1 MTKGATT
8 KKTATKKTT
17 VTKTS
22 TAKTATKKSPA
33 VKSATTKKPEPETK
47 VTAEDINSKLKAT
60 VEARTAKELAE
71 DKRLYKYFQKNIDS
85 AYKKM
90 ETCYLDTAFALH
102 SIYKL
107 KLYKLD
113 NYKNIYDFAK
123 DKYNISR
130 GTCNNF
136 INISE
141 RFGIRN
147 EKGNISKL
155 APQYENY
162 GVSQLAV
169 MLTFPTVLLEK
180 CNSKI
185 SVREL
190 KRMRE
195 EYEKEETENKRIPQN
210 EESPVSTSNQ
220 SPIEELLTDDI
231 TGGDIAGT
239 DGDNPAGNTPM
250 NPPVNLDIPKS
261 DHSVHIC
268 TAKDF
273 AEFSGLFGIIEET
286 YNDIVL
292 GNKKKKAR
300 IRVDVVF
307 E

>member
-1 MTKGATT
+1 MTKGTTT
-8 KKTATKKTT
+8 KKTAA
-17 VTKTS
+17 TKTAA
-22 TAKTATKKSPA
+22 TKTAIKKSPA
-33 VKSATTKKPEPETK
+33 VKPTAATKPEPETK
-47 VTAEDINSKLKAT
+47 VSAEDINGKLKAA
-60 VEARTAKELAE
+60 VEVKTAKELAE
-71 DKRLYKYFQKNIDS
+71 DKRLYKRFQKEIDG

-102 SIYKL
+102 SIYEL
-107 KLYKLD
+107 QLYKLD

-130 GTCNNF
+130 GTCSNF

-141 RFGIRN
+141 KFGIRN
-147 EKGNISKL
+147 EKGNISRL

-180 CNSKI
+180 CNNKI

-195 EYEKEETENKRIPQN
+195 EYENEEKEIKRIPKN
-210 EESPVSTSNQ
+210 GESPDSATGVQ
-220 SPIEELLTDDI
+220 SAINEFMPDDI

-239 DGDNPAGNTPM
+239 DGDSPAGDSPM
-250 NPPVNLDIPKS
+250 NPPVKLDIPK
-261 DHSVHIC
+261 DAHSVHIC

-273 AEFSGLFGIIEET
+273 VELSGLFGIIEES

>member
-1 MTKGATT
+1 MTKGTTT
-8 KKTATKKTT
+8 KKTAAT
-17 VTKTS
+17 
-22 TAKTATKKSPA
+22 KTATKKSPA
-33 VKSATTKKPEPETK
+33 VKPTAATKPEPETK
-47 VTAEDINSKLKAT
+47 VTAEDINSKLKAA
-60 VEARTAKELAE
+60 VEVKTAKELAE
-71 DKRLYKYFQKNIDS
+71 DKRLYKRFQKEIDG

-102 SIYKL
+102 SIYEL
-107 KLYKLD
+107 QLYKLD

-130 GTCNNF
+130 GTCSNF

-141 RFGIRN
+141 KFGIRN
-147 EKGNISKL
+147 EKGNISRL

-180 CNSKI
+180 CNNKI

-195 EYEKEETENKRIPQN
+195 EYENEEREIKRIPKN
-210 EESPVSTSNQ
+210 GESPDPAVGVQ
-220 SPIEELLTDDI
+220 SAINEFLPDDI

-239 DGDNPAGNTPM
+239 DGGSPAGDAPI
-250 NPPVNLDIPKS
+250 NPPEKLDIPKG
-261 DHSVHIC
+261 DHSVHVC
-268 TAKDF
+268 TVKSVTELLKL
-273 AEFSGLFGIIEET
+273 AENIGEA
-286 YNDIVL
+286 YNDIL
-292 GNKKKKAR
+292 NGNKKKNPC
-300 IRVDVVF
+300 IRVDIVF